1 MTPDSL
7 HVGEYQ
13 VTRQDQ
19 CKQKLGPR
27 TEPIYDHWNHNV
39 YNSHMLNEAYV
50 KSRIQQTL
58 STCFILSSISEKAG
72 ENADEFWVAQSETIR
87 HSSR

>member
-7 HVGEYQ
+7 HVSEYQ

-27 TEPIYDHWNHNV
+27 TEPIETT
-39 YNSHMLNEAYV
+39 M
-50 KSRIQQTL
+50 
-58 STCFILSSISEKAG
+58 FIILIC
-72 ENADEFWVAQSETIR
+72 
-87 HSSR
+87 